1 MLLHDCYENFDGTI
15 FPKQP
20 ITFGETVPDNWEI
33 FYFIIQY
40 AWFCFCQSNLFYL
53 LNVSSL

>member
-1 MLLHDCYENFDGTI
+1 MLLHDSHENFDGTI

-20 ITFGETVPDNWEI
+20 ITFGETVLENWGI
-33 FYFIIQY
+33 FYLIIQH
-40 AWFCFCQSNLFYL
+40 AWSCLCQSNLFDL